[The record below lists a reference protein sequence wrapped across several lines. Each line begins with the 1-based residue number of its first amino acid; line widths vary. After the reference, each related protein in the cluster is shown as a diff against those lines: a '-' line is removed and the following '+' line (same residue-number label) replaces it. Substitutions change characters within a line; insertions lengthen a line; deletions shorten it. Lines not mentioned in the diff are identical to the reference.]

1 MIRTLSTNCVFVF
14 DLDDTLFSEREFE
27 YSGIRAVLHHLLLN
41 HSISHLPSVEDLIN
55 AKGKWIEVLL
65 DGHDVSRFLSKQE
78 ILNIYRFHLPQ
89 VKLYRDAEKFL
100 MNLKASNAKTA
111 LITDGRSKTQRNK
124 LEALGIHDYFD
135 LICISEEVGYE
146 KPSPV
151 SYLRVE
157 EYFKQ
162 KCYVFFGDNIKKD
175 FIIPRSLGWS
185 SFGMLNRGN
194 NVHPQLIDA
203 VDRSAQPDYWL
214 NNFDEIT
221 LLTGVE

>member
-27 YSGIRAVLHHLLLN
+27 YSGIKAVLHHLELN
-41 HSISHLPSVEDLIN
+41 YSLSHLPTVEDLIRE
-55 AKGKWIEVLL
+55 KGKWIEILL
-65 DGHDVSRFLSKQE
+65 EGHNVERFISKNE
-78 ILNIYRFHLPQ
+78 ILNIYRFHPP
-89 VKLYRDAEKFL
+89 KISLYSDAEKFL
-100 MNLKASNAKTA
+100 TNLKASNSKTA

-151 SYLRVE
+151 SFLRVE
-157 EYFKQ
+157 ECFKE
-162 KCYVFFGDNIKKD
+162 KCHVFFGDNIKKD
-175 FIIPRSLGWS
+175 FVIPRSLGWS

-194 NVHPQLIDA
+194 NVHPQFIDSI
-203 VDRSAQPDYWL
+203 DHSFLPDCWL
-214 NNFDEIT
+214 NSFEEIT
-221 LLTGVE
+221 LLTREG